1 MQGGKRLMETVNC
14 QLALLFLLF
23 STWMNDFLSDNLIE
37 TCILDMM
44 IKRRQRLV
52 CLVINLIL
60 LSRNRHGVY

>member
-14 QLALLFLLF
+14 QLVLLFLLF

-37 TCILDMM
+37 TSILEMM
-44 IKRRQRLV
+44 ITRRQRLV